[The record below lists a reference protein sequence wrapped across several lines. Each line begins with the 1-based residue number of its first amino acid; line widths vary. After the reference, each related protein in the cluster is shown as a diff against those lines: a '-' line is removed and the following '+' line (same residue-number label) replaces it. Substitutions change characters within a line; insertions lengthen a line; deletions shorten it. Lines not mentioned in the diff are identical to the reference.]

1 MAEDNQTKNTTI
13 LAMDVVGYSA
23 KMNEDEKGTTDKL
36 KNARFIIEK
45 LVKQESGRIFNTA
58 GDSFMIEFN
67 STYSAVNTAIKI
79 QKELHQINN
88 KFELKDKLEFRMGVN
103 LGDVIIDGTNLLGD
117 GVNVAARL
125 ESIAPPGGI
134 CVSEIV
140 YNLVKSKVNEGFIN
154 KGKQK
159 LKNIKEEITCYY
171 VDIKTGSADPKAF
184 RPVSSTGA
192 SKSIISLVAASLIG
206 VVIATSYF
214 LFNKGE
220 DKTLEF
226 NILAVSPIAVV
237 SDDESQINL
246 AVGLTQD
253 LSGGLKKAARNL
265 NVVTLNEK
273 PESISDLANNIGARY
288 LISGSLRKAG
298 ETIRISVK
306 LTDTLSLSD
315 VWNEN
320 YDRKFTATNIFSIQ
334 DEIVNNVVDE
344 LVGNGA
350 ILAQEVAK
358 NFSNTGTSN
367 MNAYECVNY
376 IRGQYFKIL
385 SPDMHAKGVE
395 CLRKSVKDDP
405 EYKEAWQLLAHMLA
419 WGYSL
424 YVPFIQTVTLEGLE
438 EAERAIDQA
447 IRIDKDFARAYAT
460 RAELAFYKRDWKNLM
475 AYAEKAYELAPKDA
489 ANVGHIS
496 YIVANSGAG
505 CNSAKEFIDKYN
517 IDKDACKR
525 LEWGGEVAKIA
536 NKLDA
541 VSSLTFDNYGI
552 GNYAYHKG
560 DWQVMV
566 DIMEL
571 VPTPDFHWWNMFM
584 GLGYHYLGETA
595 KAKEFLDKAKMMYGE
610 NPAEKFYEASKM
622 WNLSLAADERDKLKI
637 LKEQY
642 GWN

>member
-1 MAEDNQTKNTTI
+1 MSVNETKNTTI

-23 KMNEDEKGTTDKL
+23 KMNEDETGTTEKL
-36 KNARFIIEK
+36 KNARIVVEK
-45 LVKQESGRIFNTA
+45 IVKQESGRIFNTA
-58 GDSFMIEFN
+58 GDSFMIEFS
-67 STYSAVNTAIKI
+67 STFNAVNTAIKI
-79 QKELHQINN
+79 QKELHQINS

-103 LGDVIIDGTNLLGD
+103 LGDVIVDGNNLLGD

-140 YNLVKSKVNEGFIN
+140 YNLVKSKISVGFLN

-171 VDIKTGSADPKAF
+171 VDIMTGSADPKTF
-184 RPVSSTGA
+184 KPSTSSGT
-192 SKSIISLVAASLIG
+192 SKSIISIVAASLIG
-206 VVIATSYF
+206 VVIATSYY
-214 LFNKGE
+214 LLNKKE
-220 DKTLEF
+220 DKALEY

-253 LSGGLKKAARNL
+253 LSGGLKKAARSL

-273 PESISDLANNIGARY
+273 PENISDLANNIGARY
-288 LISGSLRKAG
+288 LISGSLSKAG
-298 ETIRISVK
+298 DTIRISVK
-306 LTDTLSLSD
+306 LTDTESLSE

-320 YDRKFTATNIFSIQ
+320 YDRKFTASNIFSIQ
-334 DEIVNNVVDE
+334 DEIVNNVVDQ

-350 ILAQEVAK
+350 ILALEVAK

-376 IRGQYFKIL
+376 IRGQYFKTL

-395 CLRKSVKDDP
+395 CLRKSVIDDP

-424 YVPFIQTVTLEGLE
+424 YVPFIQTVTLEGLD

-517 IDKDACKR
+517 IDKEACKR

-560 DWQVMV
+560 DWQLMV
-566 DIMEL
+566 NIMEQ
-571 VPTPDFHWWNMFM
+571 VPTPDFHIWNWFM
-584 GLGYHYLGETA
+584 GFGYHFLGETA
-595 KAKEFLDKAKMMYGE
+595 KAKEFLDKAKAMYGE
-610 NPAEKFYEASKM
+610 NGAEKFYQAAEM
-622 WNLSLAADERDKLKI
+622 WNLNLAVDERDKVGI
-637 LKEQY
+637 LKDQY

>member
-1 MAEDNQTKNTTI
+1 MSVNETKNTTI

-23 KMNEDEKGTTDKL
+23 KMNEDETGTTEKL
-36 KNARFIIEK
+36 KNARVIIEK

-58 GDSFMIEFN
+58 GDSFMVEFN
-67 STYSAVNTAIKI
+67 STYSAVDTAIKI

-88 KFELKDKLEFRMGVN
+88 KLELKDKLEFRMGVN
-103 LGDVIIDGTNLLGD
+103 LGDVIIDGRNLLGD

-140 YNLVKSKVNEGFIN
+140 YNLVKSKISEGFLN

-171 VDIKTGSADPKAF
+171 VDIKTGSADPKTF
-184 RPVSSTGA
+184 KPSSSAGT
-192 SKSIISLVAASLIG
+192 SKSIISAVAASLIG
-206 VVIATSYF
+206 IVIATSYF

-220 DKTLEF
+220 DKATEF
-226 NILAVSPIAVV
+226 NILAVSPIEVV
-237 SDDESQINL
+237 SDDKEQINL

-253 LSGGLKKAARNL
+253 LSGGLKKAAKSL

-273 PESISDLANNIGARY
+273 PKNIGDLANDIGARY
-288 LISGSLRKAG
+288 LISGSLRQAG

-306 LTDTLSLSD
+306 LTDTASLSE

-320 YDRKFTATNIFSIQ
+320 YDKKFTVSNIFSIQ

-350 ILAQEVAK
+350 ILALEVAK
-358 NFSNTGTSN
+358 NISNKGTSN

-376 IRGQYFKIL
+376 IRGQYFKTL
-385 SPDMHAKGVE
+385 SPDMHSKGVE

-424 YVPFIQTVTLEGLE
+424 YVPFIQTVTLEGLD

-460 RAELAFYKRDWKNLM
+460 RAELAFYKKDWKNLM

-505 CNSAKEFIDKYN
+505 CNSTKELIDKYN
-517 IDKDACKR
+517 IDDNACKR
-525 LEWGGEVAKIA
+525 LEWGGEVAKKA

-552 GNYAYHKG
+552 GNHAYYKG
-560 DWQVMV
+560 DWQTMV
-566 DIMEL
+566 DIFEL
-571 VPTPDFHWWNMFM
+571 VPTPEFHWWNMFM
-584 GLGYHYLGETA
+584 GLGYHYLGQTD
-595 KAKEFLDKAKMMYGE
+595 KAKEFLNKAKAMYGE
-610 NPAEKFYEASKM
+610 KPIDKFHTAAKM
-622 WNLSLAADERDKLKI
+622 WYINIAVEERNELQI
-637 LKEQY
+637 LEEIY
-642 GWN
+642 GW

>member
-1 MAEDNQTKNTTI
+1 MAENNQTKNTTI

-23 KMNEDEKGTTDKL
+23 KMNEDERGTTEKL
-36 KNARFIIEK
+36 KNARVIIEK

-58 GDSFMIEFN
+58 GDSFMVEFN
-67 STYSAVNTAIKI
+67 STYNAVNTAIKI
-79 QKELHQINN
+79 QKELHQINK
-88 KFELKDKLEFRMGVN
+88 KFDLKDKLEFRMGVN

-140 YNLVKSKVNEGFIN
+140 YNLVKSKINESFIN

-171 VDIKTGSADPKAF
+171 VDIKTGSVDPRTFKPNTSI
-184 RPVSSTGA
+184 RA

-220 DKTLEF
+220 DKASEF
-226 NILAVSPIAVV
+226 NILAVSPIEVV
-237 SDDESQINL
+237 SDDKSQINL

-253 LSGGLKKAARNL
+253 LSGGLKKAARSL

-273 PESISDLANNIGARY
+273 PKNISDLANNIGARY

-306 LTDTLSLSD
+306 LTDTLSLSE

-320 YDRKFTATNIFSIQ
+320 YDRKFTASNIFSIQ

-424 YVPFIQTVTLEGLE
+424 YVPL
-438 EAERAIDQA
+438 
-447 IRIDKDFARAYAT
+447 
-460 RAELAFYKRDWKNLM
+460 YKQL
-475 AYAEKAYELAPKDA
+475 L
-489 ANVGHIS
+489 
-496 YIVANSGAG
+496 
-505 CNSAKEFIDKYN
+505 
-517 IDKDACKR
+517 
-525 LEWGGEVAKIA
+525 
-536 NKLDA
+536 
-541 VSSLTFDNYGI
+541 
-552 GNYAYHKG
+552 
-560 DWQVMV
+560 
-566 DIMEL
+566 
-571 VPTPDFHWWNMFM
+571 
-584 GLGYHYLGETA
+584 
-595 KAKEFLDKAKMMYGE
+595 
-610 NPAEKFYEASKM
+610 
-622 WNLSLAADERDKLKI
+622 
-637 LKEQY
+637 
-642 GWN
+642 

>member
-1 MAEDNQTKNTTI
+1 MSINKTKNTTI

-23 KMNEDEKGTTDKL
+23 KMNEDETSTTEKL
-36 KNARFIIEK
+36 KNARVIIEK

-58 GDSFMIEFN
+58 GDSFMVEFN
-67 STYSAVNTAIKI
+67 STYNAVSAAIKI

-88 KFELKDKLEFRMGVN
+88 KLELKDKLEFRMGVN
-103 LGDVIIDGTNLLGD
+103 LGDVIIDGKDLLGD

-140 YNLVKSKVNEGFIN
+140 YNLVKSKISEGFLN

-159 LKNIKEEITCYY
+159 LKNIKEKITCYY
-171 VDIKTGSADPKAF
+171 VDIKTGSVDAKTFKP
-184 RPVSSTGA
+184 SSSAST

-206 VVIATSYF
+206 IVIATSYF
-214 LFNKGE
+214 LFNNEENKE
-220 DKTLEF
+220 TAF
-226 NILAVSPIAVV
+226 NILAVSPIETV
-237 SDDESQINL
+237 SDDKSQINL

-253 LSGGLKKAARNL
+253 LSGGLKKAAKSL

-273 PESISDLANNIGARY
+273 PESISDLASNIGARY
-288 LISGSLRKAG
+288 IISGSLRQAG

-306 LTDTLSLSD
+306 LTDTVSLSE

-320 YDRKFTATNIFSIQ
+320 YDRKYTASNIFSIQ
-334 DEIVNNVVDE
+334 DEIVNNIVDE

-358 NFSNTGTSN
+358 SFSNTGTSN

-419 WGYSL
+419 WGHSL
-424 YVPFIQTVTLEGLE
+424 YVPFIQTVSLEGLD

-460 RAELAFYKRDWKNLM
+460 RAELAFYKKDWKNLVN
-475 AYAEKAYELAPKDA
+475 YAKKAYELAPLDA
-489 ANVGHIS
+489 ATVGHIS
-496 YIVANSGAG
+496 YIVTISGMG
-505 CNSAKEFIDKYN
+505 CNQSDVIKTKYK
-517 IDKDACKR
+517 IDKDVCAR
-525 LEWGGEVAKIA
+525 LEWGAELAKIG

-541 VSSLTFDNYGI
+541 VSSLTFDNYGLGQYYWEVKDYEKLLAI
-552 GNYAYHKG
+552 FEA
-560 DWQVMV
+560 
-566 DIMEL
+566 
-571 VPTPDFHWWNMFM
+571 VPTPNFHWWNYWM
-584 GLGYHYLGETA
+584 GLAHHYLGN
-595 KAKEFLDKAKMMYGE
+595 KDKANEYFSVNKPLYGDNAIDKML
-610 NPAEKFYEASKM
+610 EAMLM
-622 WNLSLAADERDKLKI
+622 WNNHVDFQETVQIVLEN
-637 LKEQY
+637 EY
-642 GWN
+642 GYN

>member
-1 MAEDNQTKNTTI
+1 MGVNETKNTTI

-23 KMNEDEKGTTDKL
+23 KMNVDERGTTEKL
-36 KNARFIIEK
+36 KNARIIIEK

-58 GDSFMIEFN
+58 GDSFMVEFN
-67 STYSAVNTAIKI
+67 STYNAVNTAIKI
-79 QKELHQINN
+79 QKELYQINS

-140 YNLVKSKVNEGFIN
+140 YNLVKSKISEGFLN

-159 LKNIKEEITCYY
+159 LKNIKEKITCYY
-171 VDIKTGSADPKAF
+171 VDIQTGSVDPKTF
-184 RPVSSTGA
+184 KPSSSA
-192 SKSIISLVAASLIG
+192 SMSKSIISVVAASLIG
-206 VVIATSYF
+206 IVIATSYI
-214 LFNKGE
+214 LINNRE
-220 DKTLEF
+220 DKALEF
-226 NILAVSPIAVV
+226 NTLAVSPIEVV
-237 SDDESQINL
+237 SDDKEQINL

-253 LSGGLKKAARNL
+253 LSGGLKKAASSL

-273 PESISDLANNIGARY
+273 PENVGNLANNIGARY
-288 LISGSLRKAG
+288 LISGSLRQAG
-298 ETIRISVK
+298 DTIRISVK
-306 LTDTLSLSD
+306 LTDTVSLSE

-320 YDRKFTATNIFSIQ
+320 YDRKFTVSNIFSIQ

-350 ILAQEVAK
+350 ILALEVAK
-358 NFSNTGTSN
+358 NFSNAGTSN

-376 IRGQYFKIL
+376 IRGQYFKTL
-385 SPDMHAKGVE
+385 SPDMHAKGLE

-424 YVPFIQTVTLEGLE
+424 YFPFIQTVTLEGLD

-475 AYAEKAYELAPKDA
+475 AYAEKAFELAPKDA

-505 CNSAKEFIDKYN
+505 CNSAKEFIDKFN
-517 IDKDACKR
+517 IDKNACKR
-525 LEWGGEVAKIA
+525 LEWAGKVAKIA
-536 NKLDA
+536 HKLDA

-560 DWQVMV
+560 DWQLMV
-566 DIMEL
+566 DIFEQ
-571 VPTPDFHWWNMFM
+571 VPTPDFHIWNWFM
-584 GLGYHYLGETA
+584 GLGYHYLGEPD
-595 KAKEFLDKAKMMYGE
+595 KAKEFLDKAKAMYGE
-610 NPAEKFYEASKM
+610 NGLEKFYEVTKM
-622 WNLSLAADERDKLKI
+622 WNLNLAVEERNKLRVLRDE
-637 LKEQY
+637 Y